1 MALEGIA
8 NLDRELGTGGGGIG
22 RGTAPHG
29 GGGLPQDKKDWLC
42 PSAECGN
49 KNFAWREACN
59 LCGTAK
65 PGLEFGPREGMGG
78 GFLERQIRASHANV
92 EVGVDG
98 YDDFGRLKEKK
109 RSREDRKAKEEG
121 DKKYYI
127 LTTMLFLCIDL
138 HHSPTVQPH

>member
-1 MALEGIA
+1 MDWGKGRGRGRGGVALDGIA
-8 NLDRELGTGGGGIG
+8 NLDRELGTGGRRG
-22 RGTAPHG
+22 RGGGKVPHG
-29 GGGLPQDKKDWLC
+29 GGGPPQDKKDWMC

-59 LCGTAK
+59 LCGAAK
-65 PGLEFGPREGMGG
+65 PGLESGPREGMGG
-78 GFLERQIRASHANV
+78 GFLERQLRASHANV

-121 DKKYYI
+121 N
-127 LTTMLFLCIDL
+127 IDIMSL
-138 HHSPTVQPH
+138 RF

>member
-1 MALEGIA
+1 MDWGKGRGRGRGRGRGGVALDGIA
-8 NLDRELGTGGGGIG
+8 NLDRELGTGGGRGGGG
-22 RGTAPHG
+22 RGGGKVPHG
-29 GGGLPQDKKDWLC
+29 GGGPPQDKKDWLC

-49 KNFAWREACN
+49 KNFAWRDACN

-65 PGLEFGPREGMGG
+65 PGLESGPREGMGG
-78 GFLERQIRASHANV
+78 GFLERQLRASHANV

-121 DKKYYI
+121 DKK
-127 LTTMLFLCIDL
+127 
-138 HHSPTVQPH
+138 